1 MASKEYWVDLAEY
14 DLATAKAMLD
24 TKRYLYVGFMC
35 HQCIEKALKGFCV
48 FQGLSNPPYTHNLM
62 TLAEK
67 SGLIIELND
76 DQLDFLD
83 FIQPLNIEA
92 RYPETKQKLLEV
104 LTEERCMEI
113 YTKTEEFFTW
123 VKKKL

>member
-1 MASKEYWVDLAEY
+1 
-14 DLATAKAMLD
+14 
-24 TKRYLYVGFMC
+24 
-35 HQCIEKALKGFCV
+35 
-48 FQGLSNPPYTHNLM
+48 M

-76 DQLDFLD
+76 GQLDFLD
-83 FIQPLNIEA
+83 FIQPLNIEV

-113 YTKTEEFFTW
+113 YTKTEEFFKW